1 MSDLK
6 SISLI
11 FLHQSIDD
19 SQLAVSN
26 SECSI
31 ESSFTVLLFVFFVF
45 CLRFSLVELDFD
57 RFDFYCVFSFCAL
70 SWNIDRGKVGPKKLV

>member
-6 SISLI
+6 SRRLI

-31 ESSFTVLLFVFFVF
+31 ESSFTVLLFVLVF

-70 SWNIDRGKVGPKKLV
+70 SRNIDRGKVGPKKLV